1 MKNRL
6 FFVLL
11 AVTAGLLAWG
21 TYQALYVA
29 PPEATM
35 GDAQRIFYY
44 HVPAATAASLLF
56 WVNFVASI
64 WYLWKRSPV
73 ADAIAVAGAEVGV
86 VFFSV
91 VLISGPIWARYAW
104 GTFWVWDARLTTSLI
119 LWLLYVSY
127 LVLRK
132 SSELGSTSVLA
143 ASLAVFAAMDMP
155 IVYMSN
161 RWFRTNHPQPMIG
174 TPNLN
179 HDMQTVLLWNML
191 AFCMFAILIAWF
203 RFELERTSQTINQLH
218 IRKAAQGVSM
228 AMLVPIPAV
237 LAAKPAMLL
246 LGKKAAF
253 SGMSA
258 MFFAHKKLTMFLLQA
273 SGADELAHEKLVQH
287 HYMVAGYVAVWTIY
301 IGYLLLLMNKLRKL
315 HQEEREMRAS

>member
-1 MKNRL
+1 MKNRA
-6 FFVLL
+6 FFLLL
-11 AVTAGLLAWG
+11 AVTLGLLAWG
-21 TYQALYVA
+21 TYQALEVA

-56 WVNFVASI
+56 WTNFVASL
-64 WYLWKRSPV
+64 WYLWKRSQV
-73 ADAIAVAGAEVGV
+73 ADAIAVSAAEVGV
-86 VFFSV
+86 VFFTV

-127 LVLRK
+127 LILRK

-161 RWFRTNHPQPMIG
+161 RWFRTNHPQPLIG

-191 AFCMFAILIAWF
+191 AFTLFAICIAWF
-203 RFELERTSQTINQLH
+203 RYELERISQTINALH

-228 AMLVPIPAV
+228 ALIAPTPA
-237 LAAKPAMLL
+237 
-246 LGKKAAF
+246 
-253 SGMSA
+253 
-258 MFFAHKKLTMFLLQA
+258 MFLLGHKPA
-273 SGADELAHEKLVQH
+273 AFFVTAKKLAAFLLLEDDAKLAHEKLVQH
-287 HYMVAGYVAVWTIY
+287 HYMVAGYIAVWTIY
-301 IGYLLLLMNKLRKL
+301 ISYLLFLYSKLRKL
-315 HQEEREMRAS
+315 RQEEVDLRRG